1 MTKYKVGQKVEV
13 TSKEGPREGLVRY
26 VGPIHVSDGTWL
38 GIELTERAGKNDGS
52 IQEERY
58 FTCPDEHGLFTRES
72 SGVRILAEPQPPKA
86 VTRPK
91 PTAPAAKS
99 RPSSVGVSK
108 AAPSRPSSGATP
120 SRGLARQSV
129 SASSPSPASR
139 TTTLRAPAR
148 KPSIATTTSSTPPT
162 SESLAPQSSTSSRPS
177 ISSTSSQST
186 LKSARD
192 SNADALKTKIKHLE
206 KQRQD
211 DEETLKELSKV
222 KEERDRFHGIYLKLE
237 TKCQS
242 LRQETTEL
250 KEKTKTLQ
258 TDNDRL
264 VRAEQ
269 ESEIFLDNATMDQQ
283 MAELRAEQAEEDLM
297 EVRKLAEA
305 RELELET
312 LRDELKA
319 YQTDMSEEDK
329 KEAGY
334 YRLKAENE
342 KLRDALRFL
351 KDYTDE
357 NVADYKAQIAEMEE
371 DVLELDTFKQDNSLL
386 QERLAKGE
394 AIIEHLQ
401 QQVDAANE
409 WEDMI
414 GELTTRNQEL
424 EDQIAQQY
432 IVVQDLENLRELN
445 DELELQHIE
454 TAEELRAEIEAKYLE
469 IAEQQQLIK
478 DQSTTIS
485 ENEDLISKFRD
496 LVYDLQTRMTD
507 AESSKTFTEAQAKD
521 TAGKFNEVMDLNRR
535 LRAADINA
543 TGKDITSELRKLK
556 AEQATEMLEVWLETG
571 SKEFG
576 KTSSMQAYLAAK
588 RITSKSALLHK
599 LLLTAHRHMSHSGS
613 LDESSSRLYCVEAV
627 YHLTTLTTGS
637 ERLWSAMSGSSLQD
651 FANFGPAYD
660 DLVAIE
666 KVLDQGLES
675 LKTDKINFS
684 ELAGSIGRSTKTQ
697 EALLHN
703 FQDILAAFPE
713 DQTISSVRSV
723 TASVTYLDATFSVMN
738 AMMDFL
744 ANTTHLDDDAQDVME
759 LFAAPSKACNK
770 SKQAAEKLSKT
781 CDDLR
786 NNALYPE
793 LAGHLDPVA
802 DQEATLAK
810 IAREA
815 AEWAHNAMKMVAQAF
830 DLDENISEAVNLRE
844 LFGYFWANKM
854 WVLDGLVPAI
864 TSWQEHASVLK
875 NNIEIQ
881 RETAPWIAK
890 AKEVEL
896 AKKQEELASVRLQM
910 IANEHQATVLKL
922 HEREK
927 VIETK
932 ELEIEHLSAKYREA
946 TAKHKVVQTL
956 EEDVAEAHKQVQSLQ
971 QLLKK
976 QQAEFE
982 ERSARSE
989 QSETTS
995 PENAAPVM
1003 TGRGEATEQAMVST
1017 AVPAST
1023 VSLVAALED
1032 ENRWMR
1038 QRKLETKL
1046 SEQMKKASSPIRA
1059 EYRRIKEDYKMST
1072 ATDDATDIIDDAW
1085 LDLSTTGEVKK
1096 VRDEQPQDETQPTD
1110 EQPQE
1115 TDLTDGQTQDE
1126 TRKINEQAQEQKRV
1140 ADEQTR
1146 AEKRAKA
1153 EWLRGEEK
1161 WIMEMIGSY
1170 SEPLDDPEWHDM
1182 SRAEQFAELERT
1194 AERLEKKER
1203 ERKRKPLAMTPAK
1216 PKLKWSSRV
1225 FSGETLIEDLEEDD
1239 FESFLEMDQSPGV
1252 VEFAATMKSCRVA
1265 GVVGFREPRKISD
1278 RARR

>member
-1 MTKYKVGQKVEV
+1 MTKYKVGQTVEV
-13 TSKEGPREGLVRY
+13 ISKEGPREGIVKY

-38 GIELTERAGKNDGS
+38 GIELNEPAGKNDGS
-52 IQEERY
+52 VRDERY
-58 FTCPDEHGLFTRES
+58 FTCPKDHGLFIRDS
-72 SGVRILAEPQPPKA
+72 SGVRIVAEPQPPKA
-86 VTRPK
+86 ATKPK
-91 PTAPAAKS
+91 PTAPVAKT
-99 RPSSVGVSK
+99 RPSSVGGSK
-108 AAPSRPSSGATP
+108 PVPSRSSSGVTP

-129 SASSPSPASR
+129 ASSPSPAPR

-148 KPSIATTTSSTPPT
+148 KASIATSSSSTPPAP
-162 SESLAPQSSTSSRPS
+162 ESLAPQSSTSSRPS
-177 ISSTSSQST
+177 ISSASSQNT
-186 LKSARD
+186 LKTARD

-211 DEETLKELSKV
+211 DEETLKELSKI
-222 KEERDRFHGIYLKLE
+222 KEERDRYHGIYLKLE
-237 TKCQS
+237 TKCQA
-242 LRQETTEL
+242 LRQETVEL
-250 KEKTKTLQ
+250 KEKSKTLQ
-258 TDNDRL
+258 LDNDRL
-264 VRAEQ
+264 SRAEQ
-269 ESEIFLDNATMDQQ
+269 ENEIYLDNATMDQQ
-283 MAELRAEQAEEDLM
+283 MAELRAEQAEEDLI
-297 EVRKLAEA
+297 EVRRLAEA

-312 LRDELKA
+312 LRDELRA

-342 KLRDALRFL
+342 KLRDALRLL

-357 NVADYKAQIAEMEE
+357 NVADYKAQISEMEE

-386 QERLAKGE
+386 QERLAKSE
-394 AIIEHLQ
+394 SIIEHLQ

-454 TAEELRAEIEAKYLE
+454 TAEELRADIEAKYLE
-469 IAEQQQLIK
+469 IAEQQQRII
-478 DQSTTIS
+478 DQSTTIA
-485 ENEDLISKFRD
+485 EHEDLISKFRD
-496 LVYDLQTRMTD
+496 LVLDLQSRMAD
-507 AESSKTFTEAQAKD
+507 AESSKTSTEAQAKD

-588 RITSKSALLHK
+588 RITSKSLLLQK
-599 LLLTAHRHMSHSGS
+599 LLLTADRHMSYGGS

-627 YHLTTLTTGS
+627 YHLTNLTTGS
-637 ERLWSAMSGSSLQD
+637 ERLWSAMSGSSLQE

-684 ELAGSIGRSTKTQ
+684 ELAGSFGRSTKTQ
-697 EALLHN
+697 EALLNN
-703 FQDILAAFPE
+703 FQGVLAAFPE

-738 AMMDFL
+738 AMMEFI
-744 ANTTHLDDDAQDVME
+744 ATTTQLDDDALDVLE
-759 LFAAPSKACNK
+759 LFTAPSTACNK
-770 SKQAAEKLSKT
+770 GKLAAEKLSKT
-781 CDDLR
+781 CSDLR

-793 LAGHLDPVA
+793 LAGNLVPVA
-802 DQEATLAK
+802 DQEAILAK
-810 IAREA
+810 MAREA
-815 AEWAHNAMKMVAQAF
+815 AEWAHNAMKMIAQAF
-830 DLDENISEAVNLRE
+830 DLDENISEAVNLRQ
-844 LFGYFWANKM
+844 LFGYFWENKM

-946 TAKHKVVQTL
+946 TAKHKVVQSL
-956 EEDVAEAHKQVQSLQ
+956 EEEVSEAHKQVQSLQ

-976 QQAEFE
+976 QQTEFE
-982 ERSARSE
+982 ERSALSDKSE
-989 QSETTS
+989 VIA
-995 PENAAPVM
+995 PENAAPVIA
-1003 TGRGEATEQAMVST
+1003 GRAEANEQAMVST
-1017 AVPAST
+1017 TVPAST
-1023 VSLVAALED
+1023 MSLVAALED
-1032 ENRWMR
+1032 ENQWMR
-1038 QRKLETKL
+1038 QRKLESKL
-1046 SEQMKKASSPIRA
+1046 FKQMKKASRQIRD
-1059 EYRRIKEDYKMST
+1059 EYRRINRDYRRST
-1072 ATDDATDIIDDAW
+1072 VINDAIDITDDAW
-1085 LDLSTTGEVKK
+1085 LDFATAEGDMKK
-1096 VRDEQPQDETQPTD
+1096 ARDEQHLTD
-1110 EQPQE
+1110 EQPHE
-1115 TDLTDGQTQDE
+1115 TGATDGQAQEE
-1126 TRKINEQAQEQKRV
+1126 THLATDQAQEEKRV
-1140 ADEQTR
+1140 AGEQAR

-1153 EWLRGEEK
+1153 ELLRGEEK

-1170 SEPLDDPEWHDM
+1170 SEPLDDPEWRGM
-1182 SRAEQFAELERT
+1182 SRVEPFAELEKK
-1194 AERLEKKER
+1194 AERLEKRDTEK
-1203 ERKRKPLAMTPAK
+1203 KRRPLAMTPAK
-1216 PKLKWSSRV
+1216 PKLKWNSRV
-1225 FSGETLIEDLEEDD
+1225 FSGETLIGELEDD
-1239 FESFLEMDQSPGV
+1239 CFESFLEMDQSPGV
-1252 VEFAATMKSCRVA
+1252 AEFAATMKSCRLPS
-1265 GVVGFREPRKISD
+1265 VGFREPRRISE

>member
-1 MTKYKVGQKVEV
+1 MTKYKVGQTVEV
-13 TSKEGPREGLVRY
+13 TSKEGPREGLLRY

-38 GIELTERAGKNDGS
+38 GIELKEPAGKNDGS
-52 IQEERY
+52 VRDERY
-58 FTCPDEHGLFTRES
+58 FTCPQDHGLFIKES

-86 VTRPK
+86 AFKPK
-91 PTAPAAKS
+91 PTAPVAKT
-99 RPSSVGVSK
+99 RPSSVGGSK
-108 AAPSRPSSGATP
+108 PAPTRTPSGVTP
-120 SRGLARQSV
+120 SRGLARQSI
-129 SASSPSPASR
+129 ASPPSPAPR
-139 TTTLRAPAR
+139 TTTLRAPVR
-148 KPSIATTTSSTPPT
+148 KASIAASASSTPPA

-177 ISSTSSQST
+177 ISSASSQST
-186 LKSARD
+186 LKTARD
-192 SNADALKTKIKHLE
+192 SNTDALKTKIKHLE

-222 KEERDRFHGIYLKLE
+222 KEERDRYHTIYLKLE

-242 LRQETTEL
+242 LRQEAVEL
-250 KEKTKTLQ
+250 KEKSKTLQ
-258 TDNDRL
+258 LDNDRL
-264 VRAEQ
+264 SRAEQ
-269 ESEIFLDNATMDQQ
+269 ENEIFLDNATMDQQ
-283 MAELRAEQAEEDLM
+283 MAELRAEQAEEDLV
-297 EVRKLAEA
+297 EVRRLAEA

-357 NVADYKAQIAEMEE
+357 NVADYKAQISEMEE
-371 DVLELDTFKQDNSLL
+371 DILELDTFKQDNSLL
-386 QERLAKGE
+386 QERLTKSE
-394 AIIEHLQ
+394 SIIEHLQ

-414 GELTTRNQEL
+414 GELTARNQEL

-469 IAEQQQLIK
+469 IAEQQQRIM
-478 DQSTTIS
+478 DQSTTIA
-485 ENEDLISKFRD
+485 EHEDLISKFRD
-496 LVYDLQTRMTD
+496 LVLDLQSRMAD
-507 AESSKTFTEAQAKD
+507 AESSKTSTEAQAKD

-576 KTSSMQAYLAAK
+576 KTSSMQAYLTAK
-588 RITSKSALLHK
+588 RITSKSLLLQK
-599 LLLTAHRHMSHSGS
+599 LLLTADRHMSYGGS
-613 LDESSSRLYCVEAV
+613 LDESSSRLHCVEAV
-627 YHLTTLTTGS
+627 YHLATLTTGS

-684 ELAGSIGRSTKTQ
+684 ELAGSFGRSTKTQ
-697 EALLHN
+697 EALLNN
-703 FQDILAAFPE
+703 FQGVLAAFPE

-738 AMMDFL
+738 AMMESI
-744 ANTTHLDDDAQDVME
+744 ATTTELDEALDVLE
-759 LFAAPSKACNK
+759 LFAAPSTACNK
-770 SKQAAEKLSKT
+770 SKLAAEKLSKT
-781 CDDLR
+781 CSDLR
-786 NNALYPE
+786 DNALYPE
-793 LAGHLDPVA
+793 LASDLDSVA
-802 DQEATLAK
+802 EQEENLAK
-810 IAREA
+810 MAREA

-830 DLDENISEAVNLRE
+830 DLGENISESVNLRQ
-844 LFGYFWANKM
+844 LFGYFWENKM

-881 RETAPWIAK
+881 RETAPWVAK

-946 TAKHKVVQTL
+946 TAKHKVVQGL
-956 EEDVAEAHKQVQSLQ
+956 QEEVSEARKQVDSLQ

-982 ERSARSE
+982 ERSALSE
-989 QSETTS
+989 QSEAIAQ
-995 PENAAPVM
+995 ENAAPVM
-1003 TGRGEATEQAMVST
+1003 TGRAEATEQAMIPTTMPV
-1017 AVPAST
+1017 ST

-1038 QRKLETKL
+1038 QRKLESKL
-1046 SEQMKKASSPIRA
+1046 SKQMKKASRQIF
-1059 EYRRIKEDYKMST
+1059 EDRRRNT
-1072 ATDDATDIIDDAW
+1072 VRGDATDAVDDAW
-1085 LDLSTTGEVKK
+1085 LDFGVTSEGIKKASGEQHLANEQNQEEAHST
-1096 VRDEQPQDETQPTD
+1096 DEQLQETGPTD
-1110 EQPQE
+1110 EQAQE
-1115 TDLTDGQTQDE
+1115 E
-1126 TRKINEQAQEQKRV
+1126 TRLANEQARAEKRV
-1140 ADEQTR
+1140 ANEQAR

-1153 EWLRGEEK
+1153 ELLRGEEK
-1161 WIMEMIGSY
+1161 WIMEMIASY
-1170 SEPLDDPEWHDM
+1170 SEPLDDPEWHGM
-1182 SRAEQFAELERT
+1182 SRAEQFAELEKK
-1194 AERLEKKER
+1194 AESLEKKNTEK
-1203 ERKRKPLAMTPAK
+1203 KRKPLAMTPAK
-1216 PKLKWSSRV
+1216 PKLKWSSRI
-1225 FSGETLIEDLEEDD
+1225 FSGETLIGELENDC
-1239 FESFLEMDQSPGV
+1239 FESFLEIDQSLGV
-1252 VEFAATMKSCRVA
+1252 AEFAATMKSCRLPS
-1265 GVVGFREPRKISD
+1265 VGARGSRKIGD
-1278 RARR
+1278 GARR